1 MTDSQIT
8 INKDS
13 LIDIKRKLTAF
24 KEEAEEYLSNVER
37 SVLNAEL
44 EGWNDSRYDEFRDK
58 FMETKQIFNNE
69 LKRVEEELLPFL
81 KKTENAFDSFVE

>member
-24 KEEAEEYLSNVER
+24 KEESEEYLSNVER

-58 FMETKQIFNNE
+58 FMETKQIINNE
-69 LKRVEEELLPFL
+69 LKRIEEELLPFL

>member
-13 LIDIKRKLTAF
+13 LIDIKRKLMAF
-24 KEEAEEYLSNVER
+24 KEESSEHLSNVER

-58 FMETKQIFNNE
+58 FMESKQIFNNE
-69 LKRVEEELLPFL
+69 LKIIEEELLPFL
-81 KKTENAFDSFVE
+81 KKTENAFDSFIE

>member
-44 EGWNDSRYDEFRDK
+44 EGWSDSRYDEFRDK
-58 FMETKQIFNNE
+58 FMETKQIINNE
-69 LKRVEEELLPFL
+69 LKRIDEELLPFL

>member
-13 LIDIKRKLTAF
+13 LIDIKRKLVAF
-24 KEEAEEYLSNVER
+24 KEESEEYLSNVER

-58 FMETKQIFNNE
+58 FMEVKQIINNE
-69 LKRVEEELLPFL
+69 HKRIEEELLPFL